1 MTYKDIVKTGW
12 LDPIQTHH
20 LYLGLTKYPYQIFE
34 RVLLGVSASLSV
46 NWKVLYKSKEN
57 EPLFPYLIVS
67 LLLISDS
74 LQEYYS
80 FNDIEIKAIVGNA
93 HYQLI
98 LDYQPVNNG

>member
-12 LDPIQTHH
+12 LDPTQTHH
-20 LYLGLTKYPYQIFE
+20 LYLGLTSYPYQIFE

-46 NWKVLYKSKEN
+46 NWKVLYKAKEN
-57 EPLFPYLIVS
+57 DVMFPYLIVS

>member
-1 MTYKDIVKTGW
+1 MTNKDIVKTGW
-12 LDPIQTHH
+12 LDPTQTHH

-46 NWKVLYKSKEN
+46 NWKVLYKAKEN
-57 EPLFPYLIVS
+57 DVMFPYLIVS

-74 LQEYYS
+74 LIEYYS
-80 FNDIEIKAIVGNA
+80 FNDIEIKSIVGNA

-98 LDYQPVNNG
+98 LEYQALYNG